1 MVGRVPRSTTPA
13 GAAPAKHDAQKQCGT
28 TSAVRL
34 LLVPRSYGG
43 YVAARNPS
51 RTFAVPAFPELMS
64 DYANAFTAVE
74 LERLLDWFQRLR
86 ICRADVPRDYEL
98 GDKVARE
105 LARLRRPVDQ
115 P

>member
-1 MVGRVPRSTTPA
+1 MP
-13 GAAPAKHDAQKQCGT
+13 
-28 TSAVRL
+28 
-34 LLVPRSYGG
+34 
-43 YVAARNPS
+43 
-51 RTFAVPAFPELMS
+51 

-98 GDKVARE
+98 GEKVARE